1 MKRWHSFIREQRG
14 NVLVTVVF
22 LIIIVGSGGGGGG
35 HSGGAGPAS
44 SQGATR
50 SGGGSDHART
60 TKRSY
65 TVKTGDTLGG
75 IATKTGVPVDKLLE
89 LNPQLD
95 PQALVSGQRTCDS
108 ILRGDRAVGHRYR
121 SPLQSMFDA
130 SWTTGP
136 FAPSSRSMNV
146 SALE

>member
-1 MKRWHSFIREQRG
+1 MHEQRTR
-14 NVLVTVVF
+14 NPARLLAPAALVLVTVVF
-22 LIIIVGSGGGGGG
+22 LIIVVGSGGGGGG

-95 PQALVSGQRTCDS
+95 PQALVSGQKVK
-108 ILRGDRAVGHRYR
+108 LR
-121 SPLQSMFDA
+121 Q
-130 SWTTGP
+130 
-136 FAPSSRSMNV
+136 
-146 SALE
+146 